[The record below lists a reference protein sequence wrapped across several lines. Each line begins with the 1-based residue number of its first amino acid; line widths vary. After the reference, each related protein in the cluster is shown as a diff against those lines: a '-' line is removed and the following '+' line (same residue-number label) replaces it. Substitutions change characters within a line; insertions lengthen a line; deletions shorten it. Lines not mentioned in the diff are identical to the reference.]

1 MHALITHSH
10 PSGVHHR
17 SRGKGL
23 LLALGLASLAVAG
36 IVLPFVWDLLGFVNG
51 LPKMG
56 WLQSI
61 LAVSPVFSWLMMFAW
76 GLAVPVALIYA
87 LYHPQTHPWGNAA
100 MVAGAMFIAV
110 TWYVHMPAASQCTAM
125 YPQTG
130 MACSVLQWGFSI
142 SLGVA
147 TAAYVFLV
155 FMIALSSL
163 LLRASLSVSSM
174 SSVVGSSGARPARV
188 VAAVPLPSNSAG
200 I

>member
-76 GLAVPVALIYA
+76 GVAVPVALIYA

-100 MVAGAMFIAV
+100 MVAGAMFIAI
-110 TWYVHMPAASQCTAM
+110 TWYVHMPASGQCGAM
-125 YPQTG
+125 YPHAG
-130 MACSVLQWGFSI
+130 WACTILDLGYSL
-142 SLGVA
+142 SLGFA
-147 TAAYVFLV
+147 TAAYVFTVLG
-155 FMIALSSL
+155 MGISALGL
-163 LLRASLSVSSM
+163 FAENLGEHPVEHAS
-174 SSVVGSSGARPARV
+174 
-188 VAAVPLPSNSAG
+188 
-200 I
+200 

>member
-51 LPKMG
+51 LPKME

-76 GLAVPVALIYA
+76 GLEI
-87 LYHPQTHPWGNAA
+87 G
-100 MVAGAMFIAV
+100 
-110 TWYVHMPAASQCTAM
+110 
-125 YPQTG
+125 
-130 MACSVLQWGFSI
+130 
-142 SLGVA
+142 
-147 TAAYVFLV
+147 
-155 FMIALSSL
+155 
-163 LLRASLSVSSM
+163 RAHV
-174 SSVVGSSGARPARV
+174 
-188 VAAVPLPSNSAG
+188 
-200 I
+200 